1 MLLNLVVIASGI
13 IASETATV
21 GTPVHLV
28 PDSVP
33 AVGDAPLYWCS
44 WLAQGRMWM
53 HNASVTGT
61 VTPSQQ
67 EAYWRSRTHEDFMV
81 QCSSTNAFTNSSDG
95 RVGWGWLFPPARKD
109 LVFVLDNGWQDG
121 AESVSKSLE
130 LSPTKF
136 PQFASPNKTVA
147 IGKLAAHVKALGW
160 KGLGLWTA
168 GEAPMG
174 PDLIAILRDAGV
186 VLLKF
191 DGGDTSCE
199 QTKIARQVAPQLV
212 VEHGDCGGNCPLN
225 SAVPGD
231 GRWPMSAAL
240 AQAKALLCTD
250 LFRTYDTVRLF
261 SVSEVIDRQ
270 AKLIAV
276 AHNMTMPAEFASLD
290 PPPRRLFG
298 GSGEP
303 VVTSA
308 LGGVIQPMR
317 GNLRGA
323 TLPPLFEAYAGEG
336 PNSRQRQH
344 REDEIVRLARW
355 ARIAPPFGI
364 GPQRDGTLE
373 EAPLLD
379 SLVLMDTHNFS
390 LCDDACVIS
399 HNLEGVI
406 VEQGAPARVTRNGLQ
421 LPGVVMPANGDST
434 LPFVLATR
442 YPGGHTFS
450 VTTIGRQLLSGW
462 VEPRA
467 NVTLWVPVSAETQF
481 VVGVFGQY
489 ASLTIV
495 FEGTSGGQI
504 DPRSLTVLAQDL
516 ASDVGQDISLEV
528 MWSGTSLTL
537 PASVID
543 RVGLAGRS
551 RTDDV
556 SAPGLVVMLK

>member
-1 MLLNLVVIASGI
+1 MPPHVYLF
-13 IASETATV
+13 
-21 GTPVHLV
+21 V
-28 PDSVP
+28 P
-33 AVGDAPLYWCS
+33 
-44 WLAQGRMWM
+44 Q
-53 HNASVTGT
+53 
-61 VTPSQQ
+61 
-67 EAYWRSRTHEDFMV
+67 
-81 QCSSTNAFTNSSDG
+81 
-95 RVGWGWLFPPARKD
+95 
-109 LVFVLDNGWQDG
+109 
-121 AESVSKSLE
+121 
-130 LSPTKF
+130 
-136 PQFASPNKTVA
+136 
-147 IGKLAAHVKALGW
+147 
-160 KGLGLWTA
+160 
-168 GEAPMG
+168 
-174 PDLIAILRDAGV
+174 
-186 VLLKF
+186 
-191 DGGDTSCE
+191 
-199 QTKIARQVAPQLV
+199 
-212 VEHGDCGGNCPLN
+212 
-225 SAVPGD
+225 
-231 GRWPMSAAL
+231 
-240 AQAKALLCTD
+240 
-250 LFRTYDTVRLF
+250 
-261 SVSEVIDRQ
+261 VIDRQ

-390 LCDDACVIS
+390 LCDDVSQKLALGSIGAERNCNSSNGCGCTVRKRLSDTSHPLQTQACVVS

-495 FEGTSGGQI
+495 FEGTSVGQI